1 MAAGTYNII
10 IDKGSDFSFTVTL
23 ANTAG
28 AAINISGYTFKAEI
42 RRKPETKLEK
52 AFTVTKTNASGGV
65 LKMALSD
72 GDTRDLPVGKLRYDL
87 VGKDGS
93 SNIERYLTGTVTVTD
108 TVTNTEGL

>member
-1 MAAGTYNII
+1 MAAGTYNIT

-23 ANTAG
+23 ADSG
-28 AAINISGYTFKAEI
+28 GSAINISGYAFKAEI

-52 AFTVTKTNASGGV
+52 AFTISITNGSGGV
-65 LKMALSD
+65 LKMALTD

-93 SNIERYLTGTVTVTD
+93 NNIERYLTGTVTVND
-108 TVTNTEGL
+108 TVTSTEGL

>member
-1 MAAGTYNII
+1 MAAGIYNIAV
-10 IDKGSDFSFTVTL
+10 DKGSDFSFTVTL
-23 ANTAG
+23 ADSVGT
-28 AAINISGYTFKAEI
+28 AINISGYTFKAEI

-52 AFTVTKTNASGGV
+52 AFTISITNAGGGI
-65 LKMALSD
+65 LKMALTD

-93 SNIERYLTGTVTVTD
+93 SNVERYLTGSVTVTD